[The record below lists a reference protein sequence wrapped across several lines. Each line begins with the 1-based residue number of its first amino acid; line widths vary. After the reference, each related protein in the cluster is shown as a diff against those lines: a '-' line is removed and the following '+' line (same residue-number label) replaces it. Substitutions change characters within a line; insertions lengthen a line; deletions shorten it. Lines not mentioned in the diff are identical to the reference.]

1 LYRHT
6 FVPLRVYCGGVLRPV
21 DESTVTTCTSLAAPA
36 AAVLVVGAGILIS
49 GPLDAL
55 RPVTVAAVDGSSRYL
70 WDDAAAPVNGVT
82 VGLAARAA

>member
-1 LYRHT
+1 
-6 FVPLRVYCGGVLRPV
+6 VLRPV
-21 DESTVTTCTSLAAPA
+21 DESTVTTCTSLAAPAAA

-55 RPVTVAAVDGSSRYL
+55 RPVTAVAVDGSSRYL